1 MSSDYRCSAGWV
13 LTRGL
18 SLVALVVGVSRCAS
32 GPPPAPAT
40 GATTEPAPAVE
51 ETAAAPESSP
61 ATTASVATA
70 QTGSP
75 QVAAASDTCHVS
87 EQFALA
93 YETLKPENPREA
105 WLASARAK
113 LLPKELAERVLT
125 GIAQE
130 VVSALAHR
138 KYEKLAAFAPEDG
151 ICLRPAKGA
160 ACQIVSKSALAGCS
174 ASAKRSPWA
183 VDDGR
188 SDAPQY
194 SCKEAFQKI
203 FYARDFLHAKAR
215 FNCFP
220 EPARGNNP
228 APVVLSG
235 PRLGYVEFHTEG
247 EDGFRSLWL
256 VFDGTEKAPELV
268 EMVSEYPSSGASE
281 RSEWRARRD
290 GGPAGR

>member
-1 MSSDYRCSAGWV
+1 MSSDDGCSAGWV

-18 SLVALVVGVSRCAS
+18 SLVALAFGVSHCAS
-32 GPPPAPAT
+32 GPAPAPAT
-40 GATTEPAPAVE
+40 GMTGEPVAESAANVESAPGTAVAPSKATMAPG
-51 ETAAAPESSP
+51 AAAES
-61 ATTASVATA
+61 
-70 QTGSP
+70 GSP
-75 QVAAASDTCHVS
+75 QGAAASDACHVS

-93 YETLKPENPREA
+93 YETMKPENPKEE
-105 WLASARAK
+105 WLARARAK

-130 VVSALAHR
+130 VVSALAHK

-183 VDDGR
+183 VDDGG

-203 FYARDFLHAKAR
+203 FYARDFLHAKAE

-268 EMVSEYPSSGASE
+268 EMISEYPRG
-281 RSEWRARRD
+281 
-290 GGPAGR
+290 

>member
-1 MSSDYRCSAGWV
+1 MSSDDV
-13 LTRGL
+13 LRRGL

-40 GATTEPAPAVE
+40 GVTSEPAPAVA
-51 ETAAAPESSP
+51 ETAAAPESAPGPGVLAPSKAP
-61 ATTASVATA
+61 AAPGAASET
-70 QTGSP
+70 QG
-75 QVAAASDTCHVS
+75 AAASDACHVS

-93 YETLKPENPREA
+93 YDTLKPENPREA

-160 ACQIVSKSALAGCS
+160 ACQIVTKSALAGCS

-188 SDAPQY
+188 SDAPHY

-203 FYARDFLHAKAR
+203 FYARDFLHANAR

-247 EDGFRSLWL
+247 EEGFRSLWL

-268 EMVSEYPSSGASE
+268 EMISEYPRG
-281 RSEWRARRD
+281 
-290 GGPAGR
+290 